1 MRNLSN
7 FSSCSTN
14 QPTQHE
20 GVEMT
25 VIAFPGTSFPRVT
38 SPARTTQPRL
48 RLTSR
53 GRLVFGALA
62 AIPIAMVLTIVGIN
76 ASDAAATQLSGTQA
90 PASNDF
96 TYVSIAPGESLWQLA
111 SQIAPQADPDEV
123 VADILALNQLR
134 SADVQPGQELAIP
147 LEYTR

>member
-1 MRNLSN
+1 
-7 FSSCSTN
+7 
-14 QPTQHE
+14 
-20 GVEMT
+20 MT
-25 VIAFPGTSFPRVT
+25 VIAYPGTSFPSSAR
-38 SPARTTQPRL
+38 PASSPRL

-53 GRLVFGALA
+53 GRFVFGALV
-62 AIPIAMVLTIVGIN
+62 AIPIAILLTIVGIN
-76 ASDAAATQLSGTQA
+76 ATDAAATQA

-96 TYVSIAPGESLWQLA
+96 TYVSVAPGESLWQLA

-147 LEYTR
+147 MEYTR